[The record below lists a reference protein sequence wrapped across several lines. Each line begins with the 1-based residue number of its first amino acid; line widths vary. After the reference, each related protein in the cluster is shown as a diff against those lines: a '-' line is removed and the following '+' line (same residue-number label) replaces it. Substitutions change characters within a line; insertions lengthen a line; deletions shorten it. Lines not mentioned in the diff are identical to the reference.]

1 MVVSELTKTYPGPVE
16 AVRGLS
22 FRVRA
27 GEIFGLL
34 GPNGA
39 GKTTTVGV
47 LTTLVRPTSGQAR
60 VGGHDVRTDPVAVRR
75 SIGVVFQDSVLD
87 NDFSGA
93 QNLRLHARLW
103 RVPDAERRIASLLAA
118 VGLTERADDV
128 VWTYSGGMRRRL
140 EIARALLADPKV
152 MFLDEPTLG
161 LDPIARRDLWQVVR
175 TLRERHGVTIVLS
188 THYLEEA
195 QDVCDRVAIVDQGL
209 HRRRGQAVGA
219 GRPARQRGRRPRP
232 RRRPRRHRAARRA
245 RRSARSHHPGRLRR
259 VDRQRRATPAADRP
273 DQRAAADRARRD
285 DDDRPSR
292 HAQRR
297 LPAPHRERAR
307 ARPRR
312 GGREPG
318 MSAAAGFLPLYQ
330 RRVAIAV
337 KTPVAL
343 VGQALM
349 PILWVLVVG
358 PALARAGAGS
368 TDPDVD
374 YYSYVAIGQ
383 IVFILP
389 FSAMFA
395 GLTVLNDRNVGVLR
409 ELLVAPIRRATIP
422 LASIAAVLTIAAGQ
436 IALDRRAVRAS
447 AARTSTSPSGRHSPR
462 SSPAGCSPAASTPWP
477 STSPTR
483 SSNRRPSAP

>member
-47 LTTLVRPTSGQAR
+47 LTTLVRPTSGQAA

-93 QNLRLHARLW
+93 QNLWLHARLW

-175 TLRERHGVTIVLS
+175 TLKERRRVTIVLS

-195 QDVCDRVAIVDQGL
+195 QDVCDRVAIIDQGSI
-209 HRRRGQAVGA
+209 VDE
-219 GRPARQRGRRPRP
+219 GRPADLVDRLGSEVADLALDDDGDATRLLAALDGQPGHIIQAGSSVSIVSAESRQQLIDRISALPLAELGVTTMTVRPSTLNDVFL
-232 RRRPRRHRAARRA
+232 HLTATAGGHDLVAAAR
-245 RRSARSHHPGRLRR
+245 
-259 VDRQRRATPAADRP
+259 
-273 DQRAAADRARRD
+273 
-285 DDDRPSR
+285 
-292 HAQRR
+292 
-297 LPAPHRERAR
+297 
-307 ARPRR
+307 
-312 GGREPG
+312 
-318 MSAAAGFLPLYQ
+318 
-330 RRVAIAV
+330 
-337 KTPVAL
+337 
-343 VGQALM
+343 
-349 PILWVLVVG
+349 
-358 PALARAGAGS
+358 
-368 TDPDVD
+368 
-374 YYSYVAIGQ
+374 
-383 IVFILP
+383 
-389 FSAMFA
+389 
-395 GLTVLNDRNVGVLR
+395 
-409 ELLVAPIRRATIP
+409 
-422 LASIAAVLTIAAGQ
+422 
-436 IALDRRAVRAS
+436 VRA
-447 AARTSTSPSGRHSPR
+447 
-462 SSPAGCSPAASTPWP
+462 
-477 STSPTR
+477 
-483 SSNRRPSAP
+483 